1 MDSLRSSVFC
11 VYWPTSTTASGATKN
26 ANNWRVL
33 STVCFSAKNCYRHA
47 EYLNQNFAWRDSV
60 FTLPRKCPSIF
71 WIVLNYKSLGTS
83 FRIATINWN
92 RTQGTLKFKVH
103 LNRHS
108 EVILSAHIARR
119 YQGNIPWFK
128 PSRVASGAS
137 SPIHRTIPKA
147 LNGRYVIAYIC
158 GFMALHQ
165 NIEIGFLQKAN
176 SLCRLPTTVLG
187 HEI

>member
-1 MDSLRSSVFC
+1 M
-11 VYWPTSTTASGATKN
+11 
-26 ANNWRVL
+26 
-33 STVCFSAKNCYRHA
+33 CFSAKNCYRHA
-47 EYLNQNFAWRDSV
+47 ESEYLNPNFAWRDSV

-71 WIVLNYKSLGTS
+71 WILLNYKSLGTS

-119 YQGNIPWFK
+119 YQGNIPL
-128 PSRVASGAS
+128 
-137 SPIHRTIPKA
+137 IQA
-147 LNGRYVIAYIC
+147 LKGCIWCINGRYVIAYIC

-187 HEI
+187 HEIYED

>member
-1 MDSLRSSVFC
+1 MDDMWHVFEIGVGQVWMIIMDSLRSSVFC
-11 VYWPTSTTASGATKN
+11 VCWNTSTTASGATKN

-47 EYLNQNFAWRDSV
+47 ESEYLNQNFAWRDSV

-71 WIVLNYKSLGTS
+71 WILLNYKSLGTS

-108 EVILSAHIARR
+108 EVILSAHIAWR
-119 YQGNIPWFK
+119 YQGNIPL
-128 PSRVASGAS
+128 
-137 SPIHRTIPKA
+137 IQA
-147 LNGRYVIAYIC
+147 LKGCIWCI
-158 GFMALHQ
+158 LT
-165 NIEIGFLQKAN
+165 N
-176 SLCRLPTTVLG
+176 S
-187 HEI
+187 